1 MKQTLHDM
9 KQKISFAFCALT
21 LVAGFF
27 GLQAVS
33 ESSLPFWEGV
43 GCIAG
48 IILLMIPAVRKVNR
62 SL

>member
-1 MKQTLHDM
+1 M
-9 KQKISFAFCALT
+9 KQKISFALCALT

-33 ESSLPFWEGV
+33 ESSLPFWEGA

-48 IILLMIPAVRKVNR
+48 IFLLMVPAVRKVNKA
-62 SL
+62 L